1 MTADKKKTCGSKLK
15 KRPGEFCG
23 QPAGWGTDHVGE
35 GRCKLHGGKTPRG
48 ADSPH
53 FVHGARSI
61 YLKNV
66 KHDIAQKVDAFLDA
80 DPFDLSEELALMR
93 GLLEDFV
100 SRVDWPVKDEQRGQ
114 IAMLVDR
121 IRKTVESIN
130 RIKNDSALTAAEI
143 TYLATRV
150 ADVVARYIDDPSEQK
165 AFIQDLFGGL
175 AGSNPTIP
183 GSLAD
188 QEDRG

>member
-1 MTADKKKTCGSKLK
+1 MTKKTCGANLK
-15 KRPGEFCG
+15 NGSGHCT

-61 YLKNV
+61 YMRNV
-66 KHDIAQKVDAFLDA
+66 KAEIAQKVDAFLDA
-80 DPFDLSEELALMR
+80 DPFDLTEELALAR
-93 GLLEDFV
+93 GLLEDFL
-100 SRVDWPVKDEQRGQ
+100 SKIEYPMTDAQRG
-114 IAMLVDR
+114 AVMMLIDR
-121 IRKTVESIN
+121 IGKTVERVN

-143 TYLATRV
+143 TYLATRA
-150 ADVVARYIDDPSEQK
+150 ADVVARYIDDPTEQK

-175 AGSNPTIP
+175 AGSNPAIP
-183 GSLAD
+183 GSLAE

>member
-1 MTADKKKTCGSKLK
+1 MTKKTCGAKLK
-15 KRPGEFCG
+15 NGSGYCT

-35 GRCKLHGGKTPRG
+35 GRCKLHGGSTPRG
-48 ADSPH
+48 AASTH

-61 YLKNV
+61 YMKNV
-66 KHDIAQKVDAFLDA
+66 KHDIAHKVDAFLDA

-143 TYLATRV
+143 TYLATRA
-150 ADVVARYIDDPSEQK
+150 ADVVARYIVDPTEQT

-175 AGSNPTIP
+175 AGSNSTIP
-183 GSLAD
+183 DSLAE